1 MLLECA
7 DRGVEVRLTV
17 DHYSDVVLSDF
28 HPLLVHR
35 LPEMRQERVRTHALF
50 DRLRDHSVGVR
61 RTAPPGALGRYLL
74 FRDHKKLVILDDRVA
89 FVGGINVSD
98 HNFDWHDLMVRIEGP
113 RSPTSRPTTARRGPA
128 TPSRFADARPDGDFV
143 LNHDAGRES
152 ILEELMRMIAGA
164 RETLVIES
172 PYLLGDR
179 LEREIV
185 GAAQRGVQVTLIVP
199 DRANRGIV
207 RLWRRRTL
215 QRFQHPNIALLGYR
229 ATGGMLHAKF
239 AIADGRPGDVRLV
252 QHVRAREPHAKRAER
267 LHRRPVARRA
277 ARAGRRRRPRGVRA
291 DPPPVVVLRP
301 VLVLPVLPLRRP
313 LDPPAPARPRVEGD
327 VLLGR
332 WDRYRLE
339 VKYLVIAALLLGTL
353 VVLVRVDAFSGINGA
368 VDHAMDQGAKFG
380 FVGIFLIALVA
391 NLSLII
397 QIPYTLPILAAA
409 VQGDSLAHIWS
420 SGSRPA
426 SAPASAR

>member
-1 MLLECA
+1 VPASPPEPAARTGAANPDPVNSFRVVVGAAAFVTALRAEARACRESLDVQFSTFEGDDSGQDFAQVLLECA

-98 HNFDWHDLMVRIEGP
+98 HNFGWHDLMVRIEGP
-113 RSPTSRPTTARRGPA
+113 LVADLAADYRSSWDGDTVAL
-128 TPSRFADARPDGDFV
+128 ADARPDGDFV
-143 LNHDAGRES
+143 LNHNAARES
-152 ILEELMRMIAGA
+152 VLEELMRMIAGA

-185 GAAQRGVQVTLIVP
+185 RAAQRGVQVTLIVP

-239 AIADGRPGDVRLV
+239 AIADGRRATFGSFNMFELESRTQKELNVFTDDPSLV
-252 QHVRAREPHAKRAER
+252 EQLAQV
-267 LHRRPVARRA
+267 VA
-277 ARAGRRRRPRGVRA
+277 
-291 DPPPVVVLRP
+291 D
-301 VLVLPVLPLRRP
+301 
-313 LDPPAPARPRVEGD
+313 D
-327 VLLGR
+327 
-332 WDRYRLE
+332 
-339 VKYLVIAALLLGTL
+339 
-353 VVLVRVDAFSGINGA
+353 
-368 VDHAMDQGAKFG
+368 
-380 FVGIFLIALVA
+380 
-391 NLSLII
+391 
-397 QIPYTLPILAAA
+397 LAACEPIPRPSWSF
-409 VQGDSLAHIWS
+409 GRFSYSLFFRFVDRWTRRLLRDPEWKATYC
-420 SGSRPA
+420 
-426 SAPASAR
+426 